1 MGCFCRWGYSSVP
14 RDAVSISL
22 LLSARHCCLHMS
34 LKYQAI
40 MIDASCMRHAPCCPG
55 WYTVASVQDTG
66 RASVS
71 DTEAC
76 VCFYKRVRCR
86 GVAVRGLHAPR
97 RVACVCMQFTGQQGT
112 NATRAVCAAVVW
124 HMLLAGGQLGWWEPG
139 LVDEACVRASR
150 VDLGWFW
157 DCGYYCTCWAVS
169 PTGHRGEERALHHAL
184 RRGARFAGL
193 LERN

>member
-1 MGCFCRWGYSSVP
+1 MSPWHQLLGWDPLCCVVPAPRRMLLVLLLLRCAFMGCFCRWGYSSVP
-14 RDAVSISL
+14 RVAVSISL
-22 LLSARHCCLHMS
+22 LLSARHCCLHIS

-112 NATRAVCAAVVW
+112 NATRAVCV
-124 HMLLAGGQLGWWEPG
+124 QL
-139 LVDEACVRASR
+139 
-150 VDLGWFW
+150 
-157 DCGYYCTCWAVS
+157 
-169 PTGHRGEERALHHAL
+169 
-184 RRGARFAGL
+184 
-193 LERN
+193 